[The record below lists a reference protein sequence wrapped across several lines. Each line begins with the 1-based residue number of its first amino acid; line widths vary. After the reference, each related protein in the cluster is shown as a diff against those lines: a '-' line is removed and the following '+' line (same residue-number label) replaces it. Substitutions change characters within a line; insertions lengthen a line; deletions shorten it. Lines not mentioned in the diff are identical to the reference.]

1 MIIQHNLSALNANR
15 QLNIVRKTGSKS
27 AEKLSSGY
35 RINRAADDAAGLSIS
50 EKMRK
55 QIRGLTKAKEN
66 VEDGI
71 SLCQVADGAMAEM
84 HDMTNRMNELCV
96 QAANGT
102 NSADDRSYIQMEIDN
117 IVEEFGRIINTTK
130 FNEVYIWQKIVI
142 YVDILQV
149 ITQKRTADII
159 RKSSGVAKNTIKFAT
174 SMKVAKIIR
183 QKLIK
188 KV

>member
-1 MIIQHNLSALNANR
+1 MIIQHNISALNANR
-15 QLNIVRKTGSKS
+15 QLNIVQKIGSKS
-27 AEKLSSGY
+27 VEKLSSGY

-102 NSADDRSYIQMEIDN
+102 NSADDRSYIQMEIN
-117 IVEEFGRIINTTK
+117 IVNDVNSFCLTLG
-130 FNEVYIWQKIVI
+130 
-142 YVDILQV
+142 
-149 ITQKRTADII
+149 KRA
-159 RKSSGVAKNTIKFAT
+159 
-174 SMKVAKIIR
+174 
-183 QKLIK
+183 
-188 KV
+188 